1 MTLHEFLNVARK
13 LGFIDRYDVPC
24 LTLGEWGQLSE
35 DPIRFLSQ
43 VDDETAQRIWKK
55 IR

>member
-13 LGFIDRYDVPC
+13 LNFIDRADVPF

-35 DPIRFLSQ
+35 DPIRFLSR
-43 VDDETAQRIWKK
+43 VDDETAQRIWERVK
-55 IR
+55 